1 MCSFKFQQVTQ
12 TTMNQTLLWFRQ
24 DFRLDD
30 HPALLRAIKMG
41 QPIVPMVILDPS
53 WFEHTR
59 LGLPKMG
66 RYRARFWKES
76 IEDLANSIEKTGGS
90 LIVREG
96 LPESVLAD
104 AVDEF
109 GIHSLLAM
117 TYPGTEE
124 ADTEVNIESAVPSSC
139 AIQWVEGHTL
149 LHTDDLPFEID
160 DLPKVFTPFRKKVE
174 KEVDVRE
181 PVSAPSKI
189 SWSTHVVNTPWQE
202 VLETSQL
209 STQAGDWTRDTRSV
223 LPFKGGESA
232 GRARL
237 DEYFWQRDHLK
248 VYKNTRNGLL
258 GANYSSKFSPW
269 LANGCISPRR
279 IWSEVKRYERE
290 RVSNESTYWLIFELL
305 WRDFF
310 QFSAWKHGE
319 ALFHAGGIQGKAVQ
333 QEPNKEKFQRWA
345 EGQTGADFVDA
356 NMHELNATGFMS
368 NRGRQNVA
376 SFLSQNL
383 GVDWRMGASYFET
396 MLIDYDVASNWG
408 NWAYNSTV
416 GHDPRNRQFD
426 VARQAKMYDAQG
438 RYRRTWLQESLF

>member
-1 MCSFKFQQVTQ
+1 MSKTI
-12 TTMNQTLLWFRQ
+12 LWFRQ

-30 HPALLRAIKMG
+30 HPALIQASKLG
-41 QPIVPMVILDPS
+41 QPILPVVIVDPR
-53 WFEHTR
+53 WFETTR

-66 RYRARFWKES
+66 RFRATFWKES
-76 IEDLANSIEKTGGS
+76 IEDLAESIESQGGT
-90 LIVREG
+90 LIIREG
-96 LPESVLAD
+96 HPESVLSELVHEYD
-104 AVDEF
+104 VSE
-109 GIHSLLAM
+109 LVAM

-124 ADTEVNIESAVPSSC
+124 AKCEDRIENQLPQHC
-139 AIQWVEGHTL
+139 GIEWVEGHTL
-149 LHTDDLPFEID
+149 LHTEDLPFEIE

-174 KEVDVRE
+174 KDVDVRE
-181 PVSAPSKI
+181 PLSKPAAM
-189 SWSTHVVNTPWQE
+189 SWVQIESNGSWKD
-202 VLETSQL
+202 VLEQSQL
-209 STQAGDWTRDTRSV
+209 TVQAGEWEPDTRSV

-232 GRARL
+232 GIARL
-237 DEYFWQRDHLK
+237 QEYIWDGDHLK
-248 VYKNTRNGLL
+248 VYKKTRNGLL

-279 IWSEVKRYERE
+279 IWSEVKRYEAE

-310 QFSAWKHGE
+310 QFSAWKHGS
-319 ALFHAGGIQGKAVQ
+319 ALFHAGGIQGKAVH
-333 QEPNKEKFQRWA
+333 QEPNKERFQRWA
-345 EGQTGADFVDA
+345 DGQTGSDFVDA
-356 NMHELNATGFMS
+356 NMRELNATGFMS

-376 SFLSQNL
+376 SYLSQNL

-426 VARQAKMYDAQG
+426 VDRQAQMYDAQG
-438 RYRRTWLQESLF
+438 RYRRTWLQGTLF

>member
-1 MCSFKFQQVTQ
+1 MT
-12 TTMNQTLLWFRQ
+12 QTLLWFRQ

-30 HPALLRAIKMG
+30 HPALLHACATQQSIL
-41 QPIVPMVILDPS
+41 PVVILDPQ
-53 WFEHTR
+53 WFSSTR
-59 LGLPKMG
+59 LGQPKMG
-66 RYRARFWKES
+66 PFRAKFWKES
-76 IEDLANSIEKTGGS
+76 IENLAESIQSKGGE
-90 LIVREG
+90 LLVKEG
-96 LPESVLAD
+96 DTPSILAD
-104 AVDEF
+104 LVDKHDISE
-109 GIHSLLAM
+109 IVSM

-124 ADTEVNIESAVPSSC
+124 AELEEDIEAVIPTSC

-149 LHTDDLPFEID
+149 LHTEDLPFEID

-174 KEVDVRE
+174 KSFEVRE
-181 PVSAPSKI
+181 PIEAPSSI
-189 SWSTHVVNTPWQE
+189 PWATFTQE
-202 VLETSQL
+202 SNVHAVIESSRLTVHAAKAHHDS
-209 STQAGDWTRDTRSV
+209 RSV
-223 LPFKGGESA
+223 LQFKGGEKA
-232 GRARL
+232 ALDRL
-237 DEYFWQRDHLK
+237 EQYIWEGDHLK
-248 VYKNTRNGLL
+248 VYKKTRNGLV
-258 GANYSSKFSPW
+258 GANYSSKFSAW

-310 QFSAWKHGE
+310 QFSAWKHG
-319 ALFHAGGIQGKAVQ
+319 ASLFYAGGIQGKAVH
-333 QEPNKEKFQRWA
+333 QEANMERFQRWA

-356 NMHELNATGFMS
+356 NMRELNATGFMS

-426 VARQAKMYDAQG
+426 VDRQAKMYDAQG
-438 RYRRTWLQESLF
+438 RYRRMWLQESLF